1 MFYVC
6 RTAFRLFLIAG
17 VHLGFGTL
25 QSVPQVFC
33 CEYAL
38 GALTEKLGRL
48 GERMCP
54 RLRIRTNVTSQRL
67 KFAAEQ
73 DIPHGEPRRPARI
86 FNLNNEKFQVPLLN
100 LKLQIVQHFTS
111 YHILA
116 NGSGSYYLAATN
128 SVVSTSAPPARTVK
142 QN

>member
-38 GALTEKLGRL
+38 GALTEKLGRV
-48 GERMCP
+48 GKNMRP
-54 RLRIRTNVTSQRL
+54 RRRVKTNVS
-67 KFAAEQ
+67 
-73 DIPHGEPRRPARI
+73 
-86 FNLNNEKFQVPLLN
+86 
-100 LKLQIVQHFTS
+100 S
-111 YHILA
+111 
-116 NGSGSYYLAATN
+116 
-128 SVVSTSAPPARTVK
+128 
-142 QN
+142 